1 VRPFLLLASR
11 EDDAAADSEVAAF
24 RRCGGLP
31 EDGLHRIRMEAGP
44 LPAIDLDDYSGV
56 LVGGSPFTS
65 SDPEDEKTDV
75 QLRVEKEISGLL
87 DEIVDRDF
95 PYLGACYGV
104 GTLGVHQGAVVDTTY
119 GEPVSAVPV
128 TLSAEGLADPV
139 LEGMPATFH
148 AYVGHKEACTKL
160 PGNAVLLA
168 SSPSCPVQ
176 MFRIRENLYATQFHP
191 ELDVQGLVERIEL
204 YQDSGYFPLG
214 EADSVIAE
222 VRRTAVTHP
231 ARVMRNFVARYARDR

>member
-1 VRPFLLLASR
+1 MRPFLLLASR

-31 EDGLHRIRMEAGP
+31 ADGLHRIRMEAGP
-44 LPAIDLDDYSGV
+44 LPTLDLDDYSGV
-56 LVGGSPFTS
+56 FVGGSPFTS
-65 SDPEDEKTDV
+65 SDPEAEKSDV
-75 QLRVEKEISGLL
+75 QVRVEKEILGLL

-104 GTLGVHQGAVVDTTY
+104 GTLGVQQGAVVDTTY

-128 TLSAEGLADPV
+128 TLSADGLADP
-139 LEGMPATFH
+139 LLAGMPPVFH
-148 AYVGHKEACTKL
+148 AYVGHKEACTRL
-160 PGNAVLLA
+160 PDSAVLLA

-176 MFRIRENLYATQFHP
+176 MFRVRTNLYATQFHP
-191 ELDVQGLVERIEL
+191 ELDVRGLVERIEL
-204 YQDSGYFPLG
+204 YQGNGYFPLG

-231 ARVMRNFVARYARDR
+231 SRIMRNFVERYART

>member
-1 VRPFLLLASR
+1 MRPFLLLASR

-31 EDGLHRIRMEAGP
+31 ADGLHRVRLEAGP
-44 LPAIDLDDYSGV
+44 MPSIDLDDYSGV

-65 SDPEDEKTDV
+65 SDPEDEKSAV
-75 QLRVEKEISGLL
+75 QVRVEKEISQLL
-87 DEIVDRDF
+87 DELVERDF

-119 GEPVSAVPV
+119 GEPVSAVAV
-128 TLSAEGLADPV
+128 TLTPEGLTDP
-139 LEGMPATFH
+139 LLAGMPPTFD

-160 PGNAVLLA
+160 PASATLLA

-176 MFRIRENLYATQFHP
+176 MFRVRSNLYATQFHP
-191 ELDVQGLVERIEL
+191 ELDVQGLVERITL
-204 YQDSGYFPLG
+204 YQDSGYFPVG
-214 EADSVIAE
+214 EAENVIAE
-222 VRRTAVTHP
+222 VRRTAVTQP
-231 ARVMRNFVARYARDR
+231 GRVMRNFVARYARD